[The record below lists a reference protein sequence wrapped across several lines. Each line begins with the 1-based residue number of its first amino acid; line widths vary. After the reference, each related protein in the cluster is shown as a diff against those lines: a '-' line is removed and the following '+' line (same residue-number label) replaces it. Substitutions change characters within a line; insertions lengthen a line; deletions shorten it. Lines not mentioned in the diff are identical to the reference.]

1 MSTEDPAVQ
10 TPDMAGK
17 KQKKGKGNADNSV
30 KKRKREEEAQ
40 AAGEN
45 QTAEPEKKKSKKR
58 NSKGG
63 EEAPSTT
70 AGAAEAAPSAETP
83 KSSKKE
89 EGKAVAAPATPTADE
104 AASTKKDKKKKRKS
118 NAEDGTG
125 VTDSQSKPA
134 QKQSQSAAPESPAN
148 IFRGEQKKIKKTKKN
163 QQKGPNDA
171 LSAQA
176 QRDNDRPLSTVAPT
190 AESDEVL
197 QSHSPFV
204 QQTASFYLALSP
216 CANNFPLEGLCAEHI
231 SPLLLTYYGP
241 LKGIVLSYDNARL
254 SASPEEAATMT
265 TPSSRDAQT
274 ILAKSTDEYAVTFVW
289 LTADFVLFRPQ
300 KGTYLEGYVNLQNE
314 SLLGLVCYNY
324 FNAGIEWNRL
334 PKDWQWVSDEEGALT
349 GKGKGKKATQE
360 GEGYWVDA
368 EGKKVD
374 GRLIF
379 RVKDFEATSGSE
391 GGAGSINIVGTLLSE
406 VDEKALEEGESRG

>member
-17 KQKKGKGNADNSV
+17 KQKKGKGSADNSV

-58 NSKGG
+58 KSKGG

-70 AGAAEAAPSAETP
+70 GAAEEAPQAETP

-89 EGKAVAAPATPTADE
+89 EGKAVAAPATSAADE
-104 AASTKKDKKKKRKS
+104 AAPAKKDKKKKRKS
-118 NAEDGTG
+118 SAEDATG
-125 VTDSQSKPA
+125 VADSQSKPA
-134 QKQSQSAAPESPAN
+134 EKPSQPAAPESPAN
-148 IFRGEQKKIKKTKKN
+148 AFRGEKKKIKKTKKN
-163 QQKGPNDA
+163 QQKDSNDE
-171 LSAQA
+171 LSAQT

-216 CANNFPLEGLCAEHI
+216 CANSFPLEGLCAEHI

-324 FNAGIEWNRL
+324 FNAGIEWNSL

-360 GEGYWVDA
+360 GEGHWVDA

-379 RVKDFEATSGSE
+379 RVKDFEATPGSE

-406 VDEKALEEGESRG
+406 VDEKALEEGESRS

>member
-17 KQKKGKGNADNSV
+17 KQKKGKGSADNSV

-58 NSKGG
+58 KSKGG

-70 AGAAEAAPSAETP
+70 GAAEEAPQAETP

-89 EGKAVAAPATPTADE
+89 EGKAVAAPATSAADE
-104 AASTKKDKKKKRKS
+104 AAPAKKDKKKKRKS
-118 NAEDGTG
+118 SAEDATG
-125 VTDSQSKPA
+125 VADSQSKPA
-134 QKQSQSAAPESPAN
+134 EKPSQPAAPESPAN
-148 IFRGEQKKIKKTKKN
+148 AFRGEKKKIKKTKKN
-163 QQKGPNDA
+163 QQKDSNDE
-171 LSAQA
+171 LSAQT

-216 CANNFPLEGLCAEHI
+216 CANSFPLEGLCAEHI

-334 PKDWQWVSDEEGALT
+334 PKD
-349 GKGKGKKATQE
+349 
-360 GEGYWVDA
+360 
-368 EGKKVD
+368 
-374 GRLIF
+374 
-379 RVKDFEATSGSE
+379 
-391 GGAGSINIVGTLLSE
+391 
-406 VDEKALEEGESRG
+406 

>member
-17 KQKKGKGNADNSV
+17 KQKKGKGSADNSL

-58 NSKGG
+58 KPKGG

-70 AGAAEAAPSAETP
+70 GAAEEAPQAETP

-89 EGKAVAAPATPTADE
+89 EGKAVGASATPAADE
-104 AASTKKDKKKKRKS
+104 AAPAKKDKKKKRKS
-118 NAEDGTG
+118 NAEDATG
-125 VTDSQSKPA
+125 VADSQSKPA
-134 QKQSQSAAPESPAN
+134 EKPSQPTAPESPAN
-148 IFRGEQKKIKKTKKN
+148 AFRGEKKKIKKTKKN
-163 QQKGPNDA
+163 QQKDSNDE
-171 LSAQA
+171 LSAQT

-216 CANNFPLEGLCAEHI
+216 CANSFPLEGLCAEHI

-324 FNAGIEWNRL
+324 FNAGIEWNSL

-360 GEGYWVDA
+360 GEGHWVDA

-379 RVKDFEATSGSE
+379 RVKDFEATPGSE

-406 VDEKALEEGESRG
+406 VDEKALEEGESRS

>member
-17 KQKKGKGNADNSV
+17 KQKKGKGSADNSL

-58 NSKGG
+58 KPKGG

-70 AGAAEAAPSAETP
+70 GAAEEAPQAETP

-89 EGKAVAAPATPTADE
+89 EGKAVGAPATPAADE
-104 AASTKKDKKKKRKS
+104 AAPAKKDKKKKRKS
-118 NAEDGTG
+118 NAEDATG
-125 VTDSQSKPA
+125 VADSQSKPA
-134 QKQSQSAAPESPAN
+134 EKPSQPTAPESPAN
-148 IFRGEQKKIKKTKKN
+148 AFRGEKKKIKKTKKN
-163 QQKGPNDA
+163 QQKDSNDE
-171 LSAQA
+171 LSAQT

-216 CANNFPLEGLCAEHI
+216 CANSFPLEGLCAEHI

-324 FNAGIEWNRL
+324 FNAGIEWNSL

-360 GEGYWVDA
+360 GEGHWVDA

-379 RVKDFEATSGSE
+379 RVKDFQATPGSE

-406 VDEKALEEGESRG
+406 VDEKALEEGESRS

>member
-1 MSTEDPAVQ
+1 
-10 TPDMAGK
+10 MAGK
-17 KQKKGKGNADNSV
+17 KQKKGKGSADNSV

-58 NSKGG
+58 KSKGG

-70 AGAAEAAPSAETP
+70 GAAEEAPQAETP

-89 EGKAVAAPATPTADE
+89 EGKAVAAPATSAADE
-104 AASTKKDKKKKRKS
+104 AAPAKKDKKKKRKS
-118 NAEDGTG
+118 SAEDATG
-125 VTDSQSKPA
+125 VADSQSKPA
-134 QKQSQSAAPESPAN
+134 EKPSQPAAPESPAN
-148 IFRGEQKKIKKTKKN
+148 AFRGEKKKIKKTKKN
-163 QQKGPNDA
+163 QQKDSNDE
-171 LSAQA
+171 LSAQT

-216 CANNFPLEGLCAEHI
+216 CANSFPLEGLCAEHI

-324 FNAGIEWNRL
+324 FNAGIEWNSL

-360 GEGYWVDA
+360 GEGHWVDA

-379 RVKDFEATSGSE
+379 RVKDFEATPGSE

-406 VDEKALEEGESRG
+406 VDEKALEEGESRS